1 MMSVARNPLL
11 ILLLLLSGFTLLY
24 AYFTIASAP
33 RVAGWGSPENFCVS
47 PEQNLI
53 DSPYEKLYLDV
64 DGRRLVF
71 RGLFV
76 VYMGKGDNMTVD
88 VIPPSAPW
96 RYTLII
102 KDAIKGSIEA
112 NYSQVFPTARVA
124 LPVFIAPRSSIY
136 YVDVR
141 AEVTLKTVE
150 RSCLVYNIAVHPSKR
165 VDASNIAIAFSIV
178 LVMGAGFVAILRPR
192 ARYRGLLG
200 EIVMNTKFMWLW
212 LFTSLTILVAYSTL
226 LNTSP
231 IVQPFEY
238 PITSDVDAQLIALQN
253 FNDIDNVGF
262 LAIYGTMSS
271 VLLTLLFTY
280 RREIGEEKLRDL
292 LPYPRWRRYLATLL
306 THLILMYIPLYI
318 ASVLH
323 LFQLIPHIAV
333 NNPGIFFRYLFHL
346 LILTIFVHVLTSLIP
361 LVVSVLSPRV
371 SLSMLL
377 SVVLYLLLLYE
388 TPVTSILF
396 SFLPYMRNFRSV
408 SHYAHSVIFAYLRY
422 PEKANIVKLGGVLTC
437 SQHLYGA
444 IALYIAIAFLL
455 LLVYV
460 RMENP

>member
-1 MMSVARNPLL
+1 MISVARNPLL
-11 ILLLLLSGFTLLY
+11 ILFLLLSGFTLLY
-24 AYFTIASAP
+24 AYFTIASVP

-47 PEQNLI
+47 PQQNLF
-53 DSPYEKLYLDV
+53 DLLYERLYLDV

-76 VYMGKGDNMTVD
+76 VYMGGGDNMTVD

-102 KDAIKGSIEA
+102 KDAIRGSIEA

-124 LPVFIAPRSSIY
+124 LPVIIAPRPSIY

-141 AEVTLKTVE
+141 AETMLRSVE
-150 RSCLVYNIAVHPSKR
+150 RACLVYTIAVHPSKR

-178 LVMGAGFVAILRPR
+178 LVMGASVVVVLRPR
-192 ARYRGLLG
+192 ARYWGLLG
-200 EIVMNTKFMWLW
+200 EIVMNTKFVWLW
-212 LFTSLTILVAYSTL
+212 LFTPLTILVAYSTL

-231 IVQPFEY
+231 IVAPLAP

-253 FNDIDNVGF
+253 VSDLSDVEF

-318 ASVLH
+318 VLVLH

-346 LILTIFVHVLTSLIP
+346 LTATIFVHALTSLIP
-361 LVVSVLSPRV
+361 LVVSVLSPKV

-377 SVVLYLLLLYE
+377 SVVPYLLLLYE
-388 TPVTSILF
+388 TPIASVLL
-396 SFLPYMRNFRSV
+396 SFLPYIRSFRSIN
-408 SHYAHSVIFAYLRY
+408 HYAYSVIHVYLRA
-422 PEKANIVKLGGVLTC
+422 PEKADITRLGGGLTC
-437 SQHLYGA
+437 SQYLYGTV
-444 IALYIAIAFLL
+444 ALYIALAFLL

-460 RMENP
+460 RRENP